1 MKPNLESLIPL
12 LKENNFTVVEYR
24 SLKNKLLQLSVYSSP
39 IMMSYNLE
47 VLNKFIDEDF
57 ALHPF
62 SNEQEIIIN
71 LKNTNHGKE

>member
-47 VLNKFIDEDF
+47 VLNKFIDKDF
-57 ALHPF
+57 VLHPF

-71 LKNTNHGKE
+71 LKN